1 MKIDKQLEKDYI
13 KIIQKSNRDITRYED
28 SIINK
33 RNHLIKIQFKWE
45 PKVIENLRLL
55 NKKLR
60 EE

>member
-33 RNHLIKIQFKWE
+33 
-45 PKVIENLRLL
+45 
-55 NKKLR
+55 
-60 EE
+60 